1 MTWIFRNAL
10 KDTSK
15 KQDRNKVKQISFEKS
30 QFFCLYLI
38 GITFYLLGEE
48 TMGVFLVLVAF
59 IAILGCWF
67 VSIYNKL
74 IHLIEAVNNNN
85 KQIDIQLDRRFKV
98 FESLINVVKNYMDYE
113 KTTLKDVVALRNQAQ
128 QAVTYGNQ
136 QQRIDA
142 ENQISKIASNLNLVF
157 EQYPDL
163 KANQNALQLQ
173 EEIVNT
179 ENKLAYAKQAFND
192 SIERY
197 NATKKSF
204 FESIVVSFA
213 KTKLD
218 QEFVYWNLPA
228 EKIAEQEAYTVRL

>member
-1 MTWIFRNAL
+1 M
-10 KDTSK
+10 K
-15 KQDRNKVKQISFEKS
+15 
-30 QFFCLYLI
+30 
-38 GITFYLLGEE
+38 
-48 TMGVFLVLVAF
+48 
-59 IAILGCWF
+59 AILIIVVILAVLAIWF

-74 IHLIEAVNNNN
+74 IRMIEEVSNNN

-128 QAVTYGNQ
+128 QAKETGNE
-136 QQRIDA
+136 QQRMDA
-142 ENQISKIASNLNLVF
+142 ENAISKIASNINLVF

-179 ENKLAYAKQAFND
+179 ENKLAYAKQAYND

-204 FESIVVSFA
+204 FESMVVSMA
-213 KTKLD
+213 PAKLD
-218 QEFVYWNLPA
+218 QNFVYWNLPE
-228 EKIAEQEAYTVRL
+228 EKIAEQEAYTVKL